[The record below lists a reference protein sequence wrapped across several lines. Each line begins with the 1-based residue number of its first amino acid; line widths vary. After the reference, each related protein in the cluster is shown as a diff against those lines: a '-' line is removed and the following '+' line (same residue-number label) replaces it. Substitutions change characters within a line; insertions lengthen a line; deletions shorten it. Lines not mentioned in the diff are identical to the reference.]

1 MSVMFLTVLFRLRD
15 FKEKM
20 TSEGSRLEG
29 PSGEVMP
36 VVRYGSLLFMCPK
49 LVSFDPEEYANFSAT
64 FHAQFA
70 VRPPPGLVA
79 PTFKPTI
86 QYHADKWVLDS
97 ANHTLTRLQKG
108 VRTTLFSPDGTKDR
122 PIELKDLSNERTTF
136 MEFEDGSTTSVT
148 DDWRTSDDPRAMQ
161 EKRFKGRTVFKLASV
176 PTGRKLLGKQSTLK
190 PPEPLEVKP
199 QRIQDSKLQV
209 VPPPTS
215 QASNPL
221 AAEYKDTFRERL
233 FQALAADGSYDG
245 LESFVTKSLDDFD
258 PQTGEAYVHDT
269 WAELPTMWVRLH
281 RVPRATL
288 FVPGE
293 QLQGGPVLSDL
304 SGARVTI
311 TLGDYGGV
319 MLSEDVWTSVGEKPL
334 AVEMVRGAT
343 CLEKKD
349 LLLREM
355 PEVADPDL
363 YESSARRPKGLP
375 APAEPTLTE
384 RRTRARTYALAL
396 PVLVSH
402 LCPGQEQAES

>member
-1 MSVMFLTVLFRLRD
+1 MEARLLSLT
-15 FKEKM
+15 
-20 TSEGSRLEG
+20 T
-29 PSGEVMP
+29 
-36 VVRYGSLLFMCPK
+36 
-49 LVSFDPEEYANFSAT
+49 A
-64 FHAQFA
+64 
-70 VRPPPGLVA
+70 
-79 PTFKPTI
+79 
-86 QYHADKWVLDS
+86 
-97 ANHTLTRLQKG
+97 
-108 VRTTLFSPDGTKDR
+108 
-122 PIELKDLSNERTTF
+122 
-136 MEFEDGSTTSVT
+136 
-148 DDWRTSDDPRAMQ
+148 WRTCDDPRAMQ
-161 EKRFKGRTVFKLASV
+161 EKRFKGRTVFRLASV

-199 QRIQDSKLQV
+199 QKIQDSKLQV

-258 PQTGEAYVHDT
+258 PQTGEAYAHDT

-281 RVPRATL
+281 RVPRTTL

-311 TLGDYGGV
+311 TLGDYGSM

-334 AVEMVRGAT
+334 AVEMVRVAT

-349 LLLREM
+349 LLVHEVLKLPILTCTSHRPDVPRDFPLLLSLRSQS
-355 PEVADPDL
+355 D
-363 YESSARRPKGLP
+363 ESTNL
-375 APAEPTLTE
+375 
-384 RRTRARTYALAL
+384 RTC
-396 PVLVSH
+396 PSGPGVPLVSGPRASRIIAV
-402 LCPGQEQAES
+402 L